1 MIDVLRN
8 VKHLRFRS
16 CLIKRLK
23 EATRFFFFF
32 QAEDGI
38 RDATVTGAQ
47 TCALPISRVHPV
59 RADRRGHEPVLAR
72 NGEPGGR
79 RGRLRAPFPPVRRV
93 WTVSFVQRRAPSRW
107 RRSEG
112 GRSRSLIDC
121 EPSGLPNDL
130 EVGPGRLQGRRT
142 ALDVQSKRQRVAPF
156 GSAVATPNAVTGV
169 IA

>member
-47 TCALPISRVHPV
+47 TCALPIAVSFHLNLL
-59 RADRRGHEPVLAR
+59 HIAR
-72 NGEPGGR
+72 NF
-79 RGRLRAPFPPVRRV
+79 LFNFP
-93 WTVSFVQRRAPSRW
+93 WSLFWDIFPSLTYLQISSYCW
-107 RRSEG
+107 GSITSACVEE
-112 GRSRSLIDC
+112 SLK
-121 EPSGLPNDL
+121 L
-130 EVGPGRLQGRRT
+130 
-142 ALDVQSKRQRVAPF
+142 
-156 GSAVATPNAVTGV
+156 
-169 IA
+169 